1 MQTSFVK
8 TLHSLFVGCNFRG
21 MIRPR
26 DIPAPLF
33 IHLARWSRI
42 VLVFSCSLLASK
54 NHSGQAYFLNGT
66 ASSIEGDCYQLT
78 TTQSNQNGTVWNG
91 DFIDLESPFELSF
104 TMNFGTIDATG
115 ADGMVF
121 VLQDVGTDALG
132 QSGGALGFN
141 GFDPSFG
148 VEFDT
153 WNNGQYGDLAQD
165 HIGFISDGSVNHA
178 PPTGLGGPVQASLE
192 NINIEDGADHPVKI
206 TWDPE
211 TQIIAV
217 YFDCAFRLA
226 EQIDLVA
233 DIFNGQNLVYW
244 GFTGSTGGSFN
255 NQSVC
260 LSENIIATGPETVI
274 CPGASVELNVV
285 GAPNAT
291 YTWDPPTFLSDPN
304 NATTWC
310 TPDSSMAYTVTYEG
324 FCDAEIID
332 SVFVFVEPLVAS
344 AETLAGTTI
353 TCDISQIEL
362 FGASNFPNGVSYDW
376 QNDTPGNFVSNLGPN
391 ATVNAAGIYTLI
403 VTSDDGVCIDE
414 ISVEITSDFSTLDV
428 MLSSSGAQLDCT
440 TEFLEI
446 TATAAADALLEWNI
460 PLGANWDWIS
470 EPEVLETSTPGSWS
484 VTSTNPANGCDT
496 ETTLILEA
504 DFTDPQ
510 VEAGWSDTITC
521 ASPAASIYDILITPE
536 SYTPMFEWNWNEGSL
551 NAVDPLNPIA
561 YLPGTYVLTVSFEEN
576 GCSSSDSV
584 FVYQDPEAFVD
595 ASSTMLPNVF
605 SPNGDGTNER
615 FRPFLANDPEFPLLS
630 IVDRYQLSIFNRW
643 GNAVYTHDG
652 KPVEWDGRINGEPVT
667 DGVYYVKMSYLIL
680 CGGEQRGT
688 LNGELHLMR

>member
-1 MQTSFVK
+1 
-8 TLHSLFVGCNFRG
+8 

-26 DIPAPLF
+26 DILAPFF
-33 IHLARWSRI
+33 IHLGRWGKVAL
-42 VLVFSCSLLASK
+42 VLSCSLLASTDH
-54 NHSGQAYFLNGT
+54 NGQAYFLNGT

-91 DFIDLESPFELSF
+91 EFIDLESPFDLSF
-104 TMNFGTIDATG
+104 TMNFGTLDATG

-121 VLQDVGTDALG
+121 VLQDVGTEALG
-132 QSGGALGFN
+132 QSGGALGFT

-153 WNNGQYGDLAQD
+153 WNNGEYGDLIQD
-165 HIGFISDGSVNHA
+165 HIGFVSDGSVNHA
-178 PPTGLGGPVQASLE
+178 PPTGLGGPVQASLD

-206 TWDPE
+206 TWDPD

-217 YFDCAFRLA
+217 YFDCSLRLA

-233 DIFNGQNLVYW
+233 DIFNGQTLVYW

-255 NQSVC
+255 TQSVC

-274 CPGASVELNVV
+274 CPGATVELNVV

-291 YTWDPPTFLSDPN
+291 YTWDPPTFLSNPN
-304 NATTWC
+304 DATTLC
-310 TPDSSMAYTVTYEG
+310 TPDSSMAYTVTYAG
-324 FCDAEIID
+324 FCDAEITD

-344 AETLAGTTI
+344 AETSEGTTI

-376 QNDTPGNFVSNLGPN
+376 QSDDLGNFVSNLGPN
-391 ATVNAAGIYTLI
+391 ATVDSPGIYTLV

-414 ISVEITSDFSTLDV
+414 ISMDITSDFSTLDV
-428 MLSSSGAQLDCT
+428 TLSSSGAQLDCT
-440 TEFLEI
+440 TEVLEI
-446 TATAAADALLEWNI
+446 TATAAADALLEWTI
-460 PLGANWDWIS
+460 PSDANWYWLT
-470 EPEVLETSTPGSWS
+470 EPFVLATSTPGSWS
-484 VTSTNPANGCDT
+484 VTSTNPSNGCDL
-496 ETTLILEA
+496 ETTLVLEA
-504 DFTDPQ
+504 DFTEPL

-521 ASPAASIYDILITPE
+521 ASPAATIYDILITPE
-536 SYTPMFEWNWNEGSL
+536 NYTPVFDWTWNAGSL

-561 YLPGTYVLTVSFEEN
+561 YLPGTYVLNVAFEEN

-643 GNAVYTHDG
+643 GNAVYMHDG

-667 DGVYYVKMSYLIL
+667 EGVYYVKMSYLIL

>member
-1 MQTSFVK
+1 
-8 TLHSLFVGCNFRG
+8 

-26 DIPAPLF
+26 DIPTPFF
-33 IHLARWSRI
+33 IHLVRWSRF

-66 ASSIEGDCYQLT
+66 ASPIEGDCYQLT
-78 TTQSNQNGTVWNG
+78 TTQSNQNGTIWNG
-91 DFIDLESPFELSF
+91 EFIDLDSPFELSF
-104 TMNFGTIDATG
+104 TMNFGTIDVTG

-324 FCDAEIID
+324 FCDAEITD

-376 QNDTPGNFVSNLGPN
+376 QNDDPGNFVSNLGPN

-414 ISVEITSDFSTLDV
+414 VSVEITSDFSTLDV
-428 MLSSSGAQLDCT
+428 ILSSSGAQFDCT

-460 PLGANWDWIS
+460 PSGANWDWIL
-470 EPEVLETSTPGSWS
+470 EPAVIETSTPGSWS
-484 VTSTNPANGCDT
+484 VTSTNPANGCYT
-496 ETTLILEA
+496 ETTLVLEV

-536 SYTPMFEWNWNEGSL
+536 SYTPMLDWNWSEGSL

-561 YLPGTYVLTVSFEEN
+561 YLPGT
-576 GCSSSDSV
+576 
-584 FVYQDPEAFVD
+584 
-595 ASSTMLPNVF
+595 
-605 SPNGDGTNER
+605 
-615 FRPFLANDPEFPLLS
+615 
-630 IVDRYQLSIFNRW
+630 
-643 GNAVYTHDG
+643 
-652 KPVEWDGRINGEPVT
+652 
-667 DGVYYVKMSYLIL
+667 
-680 CGGEQRGT
+680 
-688 LNGELHLMR
+688 